1 MSASRLIS
9 IDVGGTFTDILCVDA
24 QGDRQSYKVP
34 SGAPQDIA
42 GLLEKTVGE
51 IGLNDALLY
60 STTVAL
66 NSLIAGELPR
76 IGLIVTMGFRDILE
90 TARLPESVAEVPP
103 SQLPR
108 RLVALEWV
116 REVSAR
122 LEASGVER
130 SPIVHKEITTLAQE
144 YSALGI
150 DVVAVALLHSYLDP
164 AQENHIARIFAE
176 VAPHITVVRS
186 SKVLPELREYE
197 RTLATAL
204 NACLVPVLGAHLD
217 GLRKNSGTSRQA
229 IWLMQS
235 SGGLMS
241 AAGIAH
247 QPLSTALS
255 GPGAAVIG
263 MRWLAQQSGFDNVIT
278 LDVGGTSTDV
288 AVIKD
293 GETKLTMSGKIA
305 GFDLKTPMLD
315 VLSIG
320 AGGGSIAHDAAD
332 HRWHVG
338 PASAGADP
346 GPACYPGGGE
356 VPTLTDAQLLLG
368 RIPAGL
374 LGGSIAL
381 DVERAR
387 TALSTLGATRNF
399 DAIRTARGILE
410 IASHN
415 MCGAIRRVSVL
426 RGHDPANYTL
436 LAMGGAGPLHAAE
449 IAELLGMR
457 TVLVPPQPGLAAAWG
472 LLVADVTSDFVKPLG
487 VEHPQLDLGS
497 LESTYA
503 ELHVRA
509 ARWAQSEAL
518 GPDAC
523 QLILK
528 LDLRYAGMTHE
539 TSVECASDGDLSV
552 RIASGVEAFHAY
564 FEALTGRSWR
574 DKEAVELVNLRIT
587 AIVER
592 TKPSLLRPA
601 PRHVAAIAYT
611 DRAVGFLGHTDL
623 IATPIYRRNELSS
636 LSVLVGPA
644 VIEQY
649 ESTTILP
656 PRWHCRLDEFANLIL
671 TCDAE
676 SLRST

>member
-1 MSASRLIS
+1 MSRSRLIS
-9 IDVGGTFTDILCVDA
+9 IDVGGTFTDILCVDE
-24 QGDRQSYKVP
+24 QGLRQSYKVP
-34 SGAPQDIA
+34 SGAPQEIA
-42 GLLEKTVGE
+42 GLLDKAVGG
-51 IGLNDALLY
+51 IASNDELLY

-66 NSLIAGELPR
+66 NSLIVGELPR
-76 IGLIVTMGFRDILE
+76 IGLIVTIGFRDILE
-90 TARLPESVAEVPP
+90 TARLPDSVSEVPP

-116 REVSAR
+116 GEVSAR
-122 LEASGVER
+122 MEASGVER
-130 SPIVHKEITTLAQE
+130 SPIVREEVAALARE
-144 YSALGI
+144 YSENAI

-164 AQENHIARIFAE
+164 DQENTIARIFGE
-176 VAPHITVVRS
+176 VAPHITVIRS

-204 NACLVPVLGAHLD
+204 NACLVPVLGAHLE
-217 GLRKNSGTSRQA
+217 GLRRNSKTGRQA

-263 MRWLAQQSGFDNVIT
+263 MRWLAQQSGYDNVIT

-288 AVIKD
+288 AVIKN
-293 GETKLTMSGKIA
+293 GETRLTMSGKIA

-346 GPACYPGGGE
+346 GPACYPGGGDE
-356 VPTLTDAQLLLG
+356 PTLTDAQLVLG

-374 LGGSIAL
+374 LGGSIVL
-381 DVERAR
+381 DVGRAK
-387 TALSTLGATRNF
+387 TALNKLGATRNF
-399 DAIRTARGILE
+399 DAIRTARGIVE

-426 RGHDPANYTL
+426 RGHDPRDYTL

-449 IAELLGMR
+449 IAALLGMR

-472 LLVADVTSDFVKPLG
+472 LLVADVTNDFVKPIG
-487 VEHPQLDLGS
+487 IEHAQLDITS
-497 LESTYA
+497 FESAFA
-503 ELHVRA
+503 EQHARA
-509 ARWAQSEAL
+509 ERWAQSERL
-518 GPDAC
+518 GTGAG

-539 TSVECASDGDLSV
+539 TSVECTHDGDLIA

-574 DKEAVELVNLRIT
+574 DQEAVEVVNLRIS
-587 AIVER
+587 AVVER
-592 TKPSLLRPA
+592 TKPSLSRSLEDHSQATPY
-601 PRHVAAIAYT
+601 VK
-611 DRAVGFLGHTDL
+611 RAVGFLGHTDL
-623 IATPIYRRNELSS
+623 IDTPIYRRDELSS
-636 LSVLVGPA
+636 ASVLIGPA

-656 PRWHCRLDEFANLIL
+656 PGWCCQLDEFGNLIL
-671 TCDAE
+671 TNSADSPLPA
-676 SLRST
+676 

>member
-1 MSASRLIS
+1 MSHSRLIS
-9 IDVGGTFTDILCVDA
+9 IDVGGTFTDVLCVDD
-24 QGDRQSYKVP
+24 QGLRKSYKVP
-34 SGAPQDIA
+34 SGAPNEIA
-42 GLLEKTVGE
+42 SLLEKTIGE
-51 IGLNDALLY
+51 IGSNDDLLY

-66 NSLIAGELPR
+66 NSLIVGELPP
-76 IGLIVTMGFRDILE
+76 IGLIVTNGFRDILE
-90 TARLPESVAEVPP
+90 TARLPDSVGEVPP

-130 SPIVHKEITTLAQE
+130 SPIIRREIAALAEE
-144 YSALGI
+144 YNALGI

-164 AQENHIARIFAE
+164 TQENRIAEIFAD
-176 VAPHITVVRS
+176 VAPHITVIRS
-186 SKVLPELREYE
+186 SEVLPELREYE

-217 GLRKNSGTSRQA
+217 GLRKNSETGSQA

-293 GETKLTMSGKIA
+293 GEIKLTMSGKIA
-305 GFDLKTPMLD
+305 GFDLKTPMLE

-338 PASAGADP
+338 PVSAGADP
-346 GPACYPGGGE
+346 GPASYASGGDE
-356 VPTLTDAQLLLG
+356 PTLTDAQLVLG
-368 RIPAGL
+368 RIPAAL
-374 LGGSIAL
+374 LGGTIAL
-381 DVERAR
+381 DVGRA
-387 TALSTLGATRNF
+387 TAALKKLGGSRGF
-399 DAIRTARGILE
+399 DAFRTARGILE

-449 IAELLGMR
+449 IAELLGMQS
-457 TVLVPPQPGLAAAWG
+457 VLVPPQPGLAAAWG
-472 LLVADVTSDFVKPLG
+472 LLVADITNDFVRPLG
-487 VEHPQLDLGS
+487 VEHTQLDMDS
-497 LESTYA
+497 LQDAYA
-503 ELHVRA
+503 ELHKSA
-509 ARWAQSEAL
+509 KRWGESEAL
-518 GPDAC
+518 ETKESRF
-523 QLILK
+523 ILK

-539 TSVECASDGDLSV
+539 TSVECASNGELAA
-552 RIASGVEAFHAY
+552 RIGAGVEAFHHY
-564 FEALTGRSWR
+564 FEELTGRSWR
-574 DKEAVELVNLRIT
+574 EKEAVELVNLRIS

-592 TKPSLLRPA
+592 AKPSLSRPA
-601 PRHVAAIAYT
+601 LRHAEPTAYSS
-611 DRAVGFLGHTDL
+611 RAVGFLGYTDL
-623 IATPIYRRNELSS
+623 IPTPIYRRDELSFAS
-636 LSVLVGPA
+636 GLTGPA

-656 PRWHCRLDEFANLIL
+656 PGWHCRLDEFGNLIL
-671 TCDAE
+671 TKNAE
-676 SLRST
+676 SVSSP